1 MGEVLQRSV
10 GVLQEG
16 LGRPPG
22 QGAGLQEGLLLLLVL
37 VDQLGDEGSSVVV
50 TGCVSARSQMVRII
64 RKIELMT
71 FQN

>member
-1 MGEVLQRSV
+1 MGEVLQRPV

-16 LGRPPG
+16 LGRPPC

-50 TGCVSARSQMVRII
+50 TGGVPVRSKIVS
-64 RKIELMT
+64 LGYH
-71 FQN
+71 

>member
-1 MGEVLQRSV
+1 MGEVLQRPV

-16 LGRPPG
+16 LGRPPS

-50 TGCVSARSQMVRII
+50 TGGVPVRSKTVS
-64 RKIELMT
+64 LGYH
-71 FQN
+71 

>member
-1 MGEVLQRSV
+1 MGEVLQRPV

-50 TGCVSARSQMVRII
+50 TGGVPVRS
-64 RKIELMT
+64 KIFSLRYH
-71 FQN
+71 

>member
-1 MGEVLQRSV
+1 MGEVLQRPV

-37 VDQLGDEGSSVVV
+37 VDQLRDQRGAVVV
-50 TGCVSARSQMVRII
+50 AGRVPGDNMGLGQFC
-64 RKIELMT
+64 
-71 FQN
+71 